1 MTLSAILLALTALFA
16 AQTDTALTSRE
27 SRVEKA
33 LEELTARAGAGEPQ
47 ALYDLGT
54 FYERG
59 YGSVPPDTARA
70 LSLFARAADAGW
82 AAAQNYYGFLLF
94 NGTSG
99 LERDRSRGLDY
110 IEKAAL
116 QGFPTAS
123 ANLGWLLA
131 NGDGVERDYA
141 KARYWLSRAVEEGS
155 PAAMCHLADLCRDGL
170 GEPHDTLRATQL
182 YDDALAAGF
191 HDAEPRLMQMMKE
204 RWSRLEPAEATQLG
218 RRYYISGAPGIGVW
232 LLEKGASA
240 EIPEALAL
248 LADATSRAYG
258 TPYDHD
264 RSVRLYYRA
273 AELGNAPAQFVIS
286 ELLEMFPDALAD
298 IPGADADAHAW
309 AARAAAAGVTDA
321 AAATR
326 LLLTP
331 AP

>member
-1 MTLSAILLALTALFA
+1 MTLSSLLLPLIALFA
-16 AQTDTALTSRE
+16 AQTDTTLTSQK

-33 LEELTARAGAGEPQ
+33 LEKLTARADAGEPQ

-54 FYERG
+54 FYEHG
-59 YGSVPPDTARA
+59 YGSVAPDTARA
-70 LSLFARAADAGW
+70 ISLFARAADAGW

-99 LERDRSRGLDY
+99 LERDRFRGLDY

-170 GEPHDTLRATQL
+170 GEPPDTLRATQL

-191 HDAEPRLMQMMKE
+191 RDAEPRLMQMMKE
-204 RWSRLEPAEATQLG
+204 KWSRLAPAEATQLG
-218 RRYYISGAPGIGVW
+218 RRYYTSGAPRIGVW
-232 LLEKGASA
+232 LLEKGAEA
-240 EIPEALAL
+240 GIPEALAL
-248 LADATSRAYG
+248 LADACSRAYG

-286 ELLEMFPDALAD
+286 ELLEMFPDALAE
-298 IPGADADAHAW
+298 IPGADADARAW

-331 AP
+331 